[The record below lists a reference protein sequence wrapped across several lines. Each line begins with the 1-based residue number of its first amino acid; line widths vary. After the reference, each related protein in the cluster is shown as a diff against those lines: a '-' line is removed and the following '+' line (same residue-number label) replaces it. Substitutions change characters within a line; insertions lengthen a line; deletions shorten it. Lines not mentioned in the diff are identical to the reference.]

1 MGESSKNFA
10 TKKHVENALVLF
22 IKVLDGNIKG
32 CQKKISQL
40 PLHQVMVLLQD
51 QIISK
56 ILKYNKDLIAV
67 V

>member
-1 MGESSKNFA
+1 MGEVSKNFA

-40 PLHQVMVLLQD
+40 SLHQVMVLLRD
-51 QIISK
+51 
-56 ILKYNKDLIAV
+56 
-67 V
+67 